1 MSRRTRWTRSG
12 LVAAAALSGALVAGL
27 APHATGAAGPSPS
40 PIPQGCQLQT
50 PQPEAPLKLNLIAAG
65 DFVKTIAVEKEIFD
79 CYDAKS
85 TLANIKDVEIVI
97 ETVERG
103 LVSKDARG
111 KDRTTMTA
119 ITKSVEVDTCTKNLQ
134 TGGISCT
141 LQAMPLGATS
151 TPLAK
156 CSVTKGTYPFDVVQ
170 QPTHPLEM
178 STVAIESG
186 LVETVRVEK
195 EIFDCSGQI
204 GDLYLFNR
212 NIEVQDKTGFEPIA
226 NRFEGVMCL
235 KNETTATL
243 TKCSV
248 FTPSRPG

>member
-1 MSRRTRWTRSG
+1 MNRRRRWIRLG
-12 LVAAAALSGALVAGL
+12 LVAATALAGVLVVGF

-40 PIPQGCQLQT
+40 PIPQGCQLQS
-50 PQPEAPLKLNLIAAG
+50 PQPDAPLKLNLVAAG
-65 DFVKTIAVEKEIFD
+65 GFVKSIVVEKEIFN

-85 TLANIKDVEIVI
+85 SLASIKDVETVI

-103 LVSKDARG
+103 LVSRDARG
-111 KDRTTMTA
+111 NDRSTMTA
-119 ITKSVEVDTCTKNLQ
+119 VAKSVEVDTCTKNLQ

-141 LQAMPLGATS
+141 SQAMPLGVTS

-170 QPTHPLEM
+170 QPAHPLEM
-178 STVAIESG
+178 STVALENG
-186 LVETVRVEK
+186 LVETVHVEK

-204 GDLYLFNR
+204 GDLYLFHR
-212 NIEVQDKTGFEPIA
+212 NIEVQDKTGFEPVA
-226 NRFEGVMCL
+226 YPVRGRHLPE
-235 KNETTATL
+235 ERDRRQL
-243 TKCSV
+243 TQCKV